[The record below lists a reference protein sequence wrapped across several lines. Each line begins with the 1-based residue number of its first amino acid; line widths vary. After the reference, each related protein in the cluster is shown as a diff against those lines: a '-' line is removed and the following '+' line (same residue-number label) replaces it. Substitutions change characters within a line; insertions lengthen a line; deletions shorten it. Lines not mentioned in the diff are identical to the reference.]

1 MAGVIITASVGGGGT
16 GTVADSLGASLDDEG
31 YELVVVHGPRACGP
45 CRANENPQNVPCAEC
60 TGNIEGRSA
69 GGGDDPDGDDDDEL
83 RGGNLCQCRVKL
95 RRKHGDHSDGEDLG
109 FIEDL

>member
-1 MAGVIITASVGGGGT
+1 MAGVVIVVSVGGGGN
-16 GTVADSLGASLDDEG
+16 TVADDLSTSLSDEG

-60 TGNIEGRSA
+60 TGNIEGRA
-69 GGGDDPDGDDDDEL
+69 GGGDDPDGDADDDL

-95 RRKHGDHSDGEDLG
+95 RKKHGENHDGEDLG